1 MSETQP
7 LTYDAF
13 TALALADPT
22 VVGLVLFGSQAHEGM
37 PTEHSDHD
45 LWVVL
50 SDSGASDLDRFHGYR
65 SPALDLVVTS
75 LADFKAAGMPG
86 FVRYALA
93 RGRVVLDR
101 AGGEIAAAVAAK
113 QRLEPKE
120 AFETAAERLDD
131 YANMVLRSVK
141 NHRDGRRLA
150 ARLDAA
156 ESIGYLLE
164 LLFALERRPRPYNK
178 HLEWELARYP
188 LPQWDSDTLLDT
200 IGRITAAGEP
210 MPQRRLF
217 AEVEAQARQ
226 AGHST
231 TLDAWG
237 DDLHLMRPD
246 SAA

>member
-13 TALALADPT
+13 TALALADPA

-50 SDSGASDLDRFHGYR
+50 SDGAASDLGRFHGHR

-75 LADFKAAGMPG
+75 LADFKTAGMPG
-86 FVRYALA
+86 YVRYALA

-101 AGGEIAAAVAAK
+101 SGGEITAAIAAK
-113 QRLEPKE
+113 RRLEPQE
-120 AFETAAERLDD
+120 AFELAAERLDG
-131 YANMVLRSVK
+131 YANMLFRSVK
-141 NHRDGRRLA
+141 NHRDARPLA
-150 ARLDAA
+150 AGLDAA
-156 ESIGYLLE
+156 ESIGWLLD
-164 LLFALERRPRPYNK
+164 LLFAMDRRPRPYNK

-188 LPQWDSDTLLDT
+188 LPEWDGDALLAA
-200 IGRITAAGEP
+200 IARITATGDP
-210 MPQRRLF
+210 MLQRRLF
-217 AEVEAQARQ
+217 AEVEERTRR
-226 AGHST
+226 AGHGP

-246 SAA
+246 AA